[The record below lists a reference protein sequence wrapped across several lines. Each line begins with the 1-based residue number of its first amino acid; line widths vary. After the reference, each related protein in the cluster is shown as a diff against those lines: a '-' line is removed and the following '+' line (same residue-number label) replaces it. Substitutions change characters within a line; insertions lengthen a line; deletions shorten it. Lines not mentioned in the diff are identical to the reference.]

1 MCAAC
6 SAALMWAD
14 QSLLLSVCLCD
25 ELRDE
30 AGSYREKHQMIT
42 VFLSLSH
49 NLKRRCCPEVMEKLK
64 TSKYHNTDKHQVSGE
79 L

>member
-1 MCAAC
+1 
-6 SAALMWAD
+6 MWAD

-42 VFLSLSH
+42 VFLSLLH
-49 NLKRRCCPEVMEKLK
+49 NLIRILK
-64 TSKYHNTDKHQVSGE
+64 DAVV
-79 L
+79 LR